1 MCILTISKNNS
12 KVIENVEC
20 KNYTCG
26 PFKFKDIK
34 IELLNNGVLYQNE
47 IFIGYNIMKINLY
60 VNLLLERYM
69 A

>member
-1 MCILTISKNNS
+1 MSILTISKNNS

-47 IFIGYNIMKINLY
+47 IL
-60 VNLLLERYM
+60 
-69 A
+69 